1 MERWRHVTGDNSFAW
16 VREGDNNLW
25 PEQEA
30 SSFEDNDGARRQRDI
45 QGRLSGSLLPLT

>member
-30 SSFEDNDGARRQRDI
+30 SSFEDNDGARRQRDRFLAPSDLK
-45 QGRLSGSLLPLT
+45 QDL